1 MAAAVVDE
9 GALCAL
15 EGTRIE
21 GDLVLAYPPLR
32 REGEVACD
40 PLGDLEGAG
49 RKA

>member
-1 MAAAVVDE
+1 MPAAVVDE
-9 GALCAL
+9 RSSRTL

-40 PLGDLEGAG
+40 ALRDLEGAG